1 MGQVRGLSLYAFFVF
16 LLFLVSMQ
24 LWIGWGH
31 KAVLMSICGILTI
44 ICGYNC
50 NMYKFSKKYV
60 IAALIL
66 YVSYLFVS
74 TGITSRTIFSQ
85 IPSFLIPIICVLC
98 VRDAYKKQLL
108 MLITKW
114 YAIIL
119 IPSAIIYFINNIVHL
134 PSLGIIY
141 YDNLEYGGFE
151 NYLFYV
157 HRMIGGGNRFNGPF
171 LEPGHLG
178 MIGAFVLMAN
188 NFRLKNTYN
197 LIILASVIL
206 SLSLAG
212 YMLALIGYILCAY
225 NEGKKNAGKLIIF
238 AVVVVTCVLVAQNYN
253 GGDNIINEKI
263 LSRFEVDEEKG
274 ISGNNRASFHV
285 MILFE
290 DALNDNNLLLYGY
303 DREYQ
308 RQNEELFTSSN
319 GLVFFIVRHG
329 IVGVLIVFLFY
340 AYLAIKAENRKYALS
355 FLLFV
360 FLCFLQRSYYNWI
373 PWILCYDYAIANNDI
388 FKKTK
393 LLRKNV

>member
-16 LLFLVSMQ
+16 FLFLVSMQ

-44 ICGYNC
+44 ICGYSC

-60 IAALIL
+60 IAVLII
-66 YVSYLFVS
+66 YISYIYNSIGDV
-74 TGITSRTIFSQ
+74 SRTIYSQ
-85 IPSFLIPIICVLC
+85 ILPILIPIICVLC
-98 VRDAYKKQLL
+98 VRDAYKKQIL

-114 YAIIL
+114 YAIL
-119 IPSAIIYFINNIVHL
+119 LVPSVIIYLVNNIVHL
-134 PSLGIIY
+134 PSMGIIY
-141 YDNLEYGGFE
+141 HDNLNYDGFE

-157 HRMIGGGNRFNGPF
+157 HEINGSGRFNGPF

-178 MIGAFVLMAN
+178 MISAFVLMAN
-188 NFRLKNTYN
+188 NFKLKKTYN

-212 YMLALIGYILCAY
+212 YMLALVGYILCAY
-225 NEGKKNAGKLIIF
+225 NEGKKNAGKLMIF

-274 ISGNNRASFHV
+274 IAGNNRASFHV

-360 FLCFLQRSYYNWI
+360 CLCFLQRTYYYWI
-373 PWILCYDYAIANNDI
+373 PWILCFDYAIANNDI
-388 FKKTK
+388 FKKQ
-393 LLRKNV
+393 NY

>member
-31 KAVLMSICGILTI
+31 KAVLMSICGIFTI
-44 ICGYNC
+44 ICGYSC

-60 IAALIL
+60 IAVLIL

-74 TGITSRTIFSQ
+74 IGITSRTIFSQ

-98 VRDAYKKQLL
+98 VRDAYKKQIL

-119 IPSAIIYFINNIVHL
+119 IPSVIIYFINNIVHL

-141 YDNLEYGGFE
+141 HDNLKYGGFE

-157 HRMIGGGNRFNGPF
+157 HAINGSGRFNGPF

-178 MIGAFVLMAN
+178 MIGAFILMAN
-188 NFRLKNTYN
+188 NFRLKNRYN
-197 LIILASVIL
+197 IIIAVSIVL

-238 AVVVVTCVLVAQNYN
+238 AAFVVAFVLVAQNYN

-263 LSRFEVDEEKG
+263 LSRFESDEEKG
-274 ISGNNRASFHV
+274 IAGNNRASFHV

-308 RQNEELFTSSN
+308 RQNAELFTSSN
-319 GLVFFIVRHG
+319 GLVFFIVQHG
-329 IVGVLIVFLFY
+329 LVGVFVVFLFY
-340 AYLAIKAENRKYALS
+340 IFLAIKAKNRKYALS

-373 PWILCYDYAIANNDI
+373 PWILCFDYAIANNDI
-388 FKKTK
+388 LKKTK
-393 LLRKNV
+393 LLRKIV

>member
-44 ICGYNC
+44 ICGYSC

-60 IAALIL
+60 IAVLIL

-74 TGITSRTIFSQ
+74 TGIKSRTIFSQ

-98 VRDAYKKQLL
+98 VRDAYKKQIL

-141 YDNLEYGGFE
+141 HDNLNYGGFE

-178 MIGAFVLMAN
+178 MISAFVLMAN
-188 NFRLKNTYN
+188 NFKLKNTYN

-225 NEGKKNAGKLIIF
+225 NEGKKHAGKLIIF
-238 AVVVVTCVLVAQNYN
+238 AAFVVAFVLVAQNYN

-263 LSRFEVDEEKG
+263 LSRFESDEERG
-274 ISGNNRASFHV
+274 IAGNNRASLNV

-290 DALNDNNLLLYGY
+290 NALNDNNLLLYGY

-340 AYLAIKAENRKYALS
+340 AYLAIKAKNRKYALS

-360 FLCFLQRSYYNWI
+360 ILCFLQRTYFYWI
-373 PWILCYDYAIANNDI
+373 PWILCFDYAIVDNG
-388 FKKTK
+388 FLKKIKSTRIK
-393 LLRKNV
+393 T

>member
-16 LLFLVSMQ
+16 LLFLVSML

-31 KAVLMSICGILTI
+31 KAVLMSICGIFTI
-44 ICGYNC
+44 ICGYSC
-50 NMYKFSKKYV
+50 NMYKFSKKDV
-60 IAALIL
+60 IAVLIL

-98 VRDAYKKQLL
+98 VRDAYKKQIL

-141 YDNLEYGGFE
+141 YDNLNYGGFE

-178 MIGAFVLMAN
+178 MISAFVLMAN
-188 NFRLKNTYN
+188 NFKLKNTYN

-206 SLSLAG
+206 TLSLAG
-212 YMLALIGYILCAY
+212 YMLALIGYVLCVY

-238 AVVVVTCVLVAQNYN
+238 AAFVVAFVLVAQNYN

-263 LSRFEVDEEKG
+263 LSRFESDEERG
-274 ISGNNRASFHV
+274 IAGNNRASLLV
-285 MILFE
+285 MNLFE

-340 AYLAIKAENRKYALS
+340 AYLAIKAKKRKYALS

-360 FLCFLQRSYYNWI
+360 ILCFLQRTYFYWI
-373 PWILCYDYAIANNDI
+373 PWILCFDYAIVDND
-388 FKKTK
+388 FLKKIKSTRIK
-393 LLRKNV
+393 T